1 MDLKLQSDK
10 IIVTNNAFIY
20 VLDYDTFQTT
30 ATI

>member
-1 MDLKLQSDK
+1 MDLKLQNDK

-20 VLDYDTFQTT
+20 VLDYDTFQIT

>member
-20 VLDYDTFQTT
+20 IIDYDTFETI